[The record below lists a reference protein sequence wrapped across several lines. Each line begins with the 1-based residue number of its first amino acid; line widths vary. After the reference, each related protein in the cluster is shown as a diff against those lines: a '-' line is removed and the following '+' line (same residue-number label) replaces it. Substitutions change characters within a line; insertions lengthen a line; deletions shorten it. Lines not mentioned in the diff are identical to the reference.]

1 MSIFS
6 WRLTGQADDLIVK
19 NHSFVD
25 GNKRI
30 AAAILLSFL
39 DRNGML
45 YREDKT
51 TLIDGNTL
59 TSLTLIIAESS
70 PEGDGD
76 REEGHHE
83 HSEQEQAVVSAKTGS
98 TAGIISK
105 VWSFCN
111 TLRDDS
117 VSYGDYLEQLTYLLF
132 LLFQYTRSSTRY
144 PATMAT
150 RKTFSAKA
158 KTSFFLK
165 IEPRMIISGMLAPAP
180 PIMRARTV
188 PTPMP
193 FPTRAALM
201 GITVSAL
208 MYMGTP
214 TNAAM
219 GMDHGLP
226 GPAVSSFRMG

>member
-59 TSLTLIIAESS
+59 ASLTLMIAESS

-76 REEGHHE
+76 REEDHHE

-98 TAGIISK
+98 TSGIITK
-105 VWSFCN
+105 V
-111 TLRDDS
+111 
-117 VSYGDYLEQLTYLLF
+117 
-132 LLFQYTRSSTRY
+132 
-144 PATMAT
+144 
-150 RKTFSAKA
+150 
-158 KTSFFLK
+158 
-165 IEPRMIISGMLAPAP
+165 
-180 PIMRARTV
+180 
-188 PTPMP
+188 
-193 FPTRAALM
+193 
-201 GITVSAL
+201 
-208 MYMGTP
+208 
-214 TNAAM
+214 
-219 GMDHGLP
+219 
-226 GPAVSSFRMG
+226 